1 MSYLIVIGTA
11 LIVGYLIATF
21 GGVLELFDVDERWV
35 RKQHE
40 IVKDVIN
47 SFFN

>member
-1 MSYLIVIGTA
+1 MSYLIVIGIS
-11 LIVGYLIATF
+11 LIVGYLIASY
-21 GGVLELFDVDERWV
+21 GGVLELFDINERWV

-40 IVKDVIN
+40 ILKDAIN

>member
-1 MSYLIVIGTA
+1 MSYLIVIGIA
-11 LIVGYLIATF
+11 LIVGYAITLY

-40 IVKDVIN
+40 IVKNVIS